1 MQFDHERLKKYREKC
16 GLNKEK
22 AMEQLDIERRTLNLY
37 ESGRGLPGSLAIAK
51 MAQLYGVSMR
61 ELLGDTEPGKLF
73 PPGKLRFTWDPLREK
88 RETEHKTWAQ
98 ICEMCQYSP
107 RSYNSFNLNHTF
119 KKSPHIGTLIWV
131 SEHLNIPIEDF
142 FVAEDGAA

>member
-88 RETEHKTWAQ
+88 REAEHKTWAQ
-98 ICEMCQYSP
+98 
-107 RSYNSFNLNHTF
+107 
-119 KKSPHIGTLIWV
+119 V
-131 SEHLNIPIEDF
+131 SAH
-142 FVAEDGAA
+142 GAATVS